1 MIKTLIRLKNC
12 WGSEWD
18 KLSSFSPNQGV
29 QSTKPDIRKSA
40 GYLPKIYRKSSRYP
54 ADDLISVLLLKMKIF
69 PENIE
74 RNVKILLIKFI
85 IPTVPPKASCSST
98 FF

>member
-1 MIKTLIRLKNC
+1 MGRAEGDRGEGGDRNPIKTLIRLKNC

-40 GYLPKIYRKSSRYP
+40 GYLPKINRKSSGYP
-54 ADDLISVLLLKMKIF
+54 ADDPLSVLLLKMKMF

-74 RNVKILLIKFI
+74 RKI
-85 IPTVPPKASCSST
+85 SRYY
-98 FF
+98 